1 MYTHLSNGFENE
13 LEPSEFYLSPNYPNP
28 FKEKTTI
35 KYCVPY
41 RTKVLLAVYN
51 EESNEVIKLVNEEK
65 NPGTYEVEFNA
76 CHSRENLPEGKAGG
90 NPKEET
96 LFYRLEAG
104 DYKNELEMTLKY
116 NL

>member
-1 MYTHLSNGFENE
+1 MYSHSNNLFLNE

-51 EESNEVIKLVNEEK
+51 EKNHEVIKLVNEEK
-65 NPGTYEVEFNA
+65 NAGTYEVVFELKVD
-76 CHSRENLPEGKAGG
+76 SRQLASGSYY
-90 NPKEET
+90 
-96 LFYRLEAG
+96 YRLEAG
-104 DYKNELEMTLKY
+104 DYKNELEMILIK
-116 NL
+116 